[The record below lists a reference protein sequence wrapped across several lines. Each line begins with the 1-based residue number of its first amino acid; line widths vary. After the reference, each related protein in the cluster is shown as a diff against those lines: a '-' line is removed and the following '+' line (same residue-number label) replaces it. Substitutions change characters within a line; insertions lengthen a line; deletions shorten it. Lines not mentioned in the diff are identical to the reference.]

1 MADPA
6 IPPPDED
13 IRVVLRES
21 PYNQQARAML
31 RQHQHSLDMTQT
43 AFAAEL
49 SKELQ
54 GRIAMTTLSGY
65 LTGRSNVPASVLLAA
80 AAIEQGVTG
89 TVSLEEKILSGQ
101 KRIEAG
107 VKYLIACTAEAGS

>member
-1 MADPA
+1 MADLA
-6 IPPPDED
+6 IPSPDD
-13 IRVVLRES
+13 DLRVILRES
-21 PYNQQARAML
+21 PYNQRARAML
-31 RQHQHSLDMTQT
+31 KQHQHSLDMTQEE
-43 AFAAEL
+43 FAAEL

-54 GRIAMTTLSGY
+54 CRIATTTISGY
-65 LTGRSNVPASVLLAA
+65 ITGRSNVPASVLLAA

-107 VKYLIACTAEAGS
+107 VNYLIACAAEAGS